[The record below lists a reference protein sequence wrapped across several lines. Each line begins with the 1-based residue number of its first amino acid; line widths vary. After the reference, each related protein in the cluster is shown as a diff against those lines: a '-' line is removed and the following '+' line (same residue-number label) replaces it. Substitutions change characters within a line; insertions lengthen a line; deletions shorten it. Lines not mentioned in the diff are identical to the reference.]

1 MYIVYMDAMVTDPY
15 MYTSTVEPLCCSDR
29 TIPIS
34 ARDVMVEHYP
44 EYDYLPK

>member
-1 MYIVYMDAMVTDPY
+1 MYIVYMDAMIIDPY
-15 MYTSTVEPLCCSDR
+15 STVEPLCCSDR